1 MKVLIVDDEPLARE
15 GMRLLLAE
23 ESAGTEVGEAR
34 HGAEAVARIRASRP
48 DLVLLDVQMPE
59 MDGFGVLREL
69 GADAMPP
76 TIFVTAHDE
85 YAIQAFEVNAV
96 DYLLKP
102 VTRERFQQ
110 ALARV
115 RERLSAQGGLDNRH
129 VRALLQQLA
138 AQPRYLAR
146 VALRS
151 AGKISFVNVEE
162 ILYVQAAENYVQLHL
177 KNARHLLHVPIATLA
192 ASLDP
197 EMFLR
202 IHRSLIVNA
211 RQIQELETGPHG
223 EYIVALKG
231 GAKLQSSRSYH
242 DKIKAWAANPF

>member
-1 MKVLIVDDEPLARE
+1 MY
-15 GMRLLLAE
+15 
-23 ESAGTEVGEAR
+23 
-34 HGAEAVARIRASRP
+34 ARIRASRP

-162 ILYVQAAENYVQLHL
+162 ILYVQAAENYVQLHT
-177 KNARHLLHVPIATLA
+177 ATTQHLAHATMQSLIEL
-192 ASLDP
+192 LDP
-197 EMFLR
+197 QVFVR
-202 IHRSLIVNA
+202 IHRSNIVNVCH
-211 RQIQELETGPHG
+211 ISHIETGTHG
-223 EYIVALKG
+223 DFILTLNN
-231 GAKLQSSRSYH
+231 GARVHSSRTYCEIIRKLMS
-242 DKIKAWAANPF
+242 NRP

>member
-1 MKVLIVDDEPLARE
+1 MNVLIVDDEPLARE
-15 GMRLLLAE
+15 GMRLLLGE
-23 ESAGTEVGEAR
+23 EPAVASVEEAR
-34 HGAEAVARIRASRP
+34 HGAEAVACIRARRP
-48 DLVLLDVQMPE
+48 DLLLLDVQMPE

-76 TIFVTAHDE
+76 VIFITAHDQ
-85 YAIQAFEVNAV
+85 YAIRAFEVNAI

-115 RERLSAQGGLDNRH
+115 RERVSAQGLDNRH
-129 VRALLQQLA
+129 VRALLQQITARPKFLE
-138 AQPRYLAR
+138 R

-151 AGKISFVNVEE
+151 AGRIAFVNVDE
-162 ILYVQAAENYVQLHL
+162 IQYVQAAENYVQLHL
-177 KNARHLLHVPIATLA
+177 KNARHLLHVPIATLE

-202 IHRSLIVNA
+202 IHRSLIVNV
-211 RQIQELETGPHG
+211 RQVQELETGAHG
-223 EYIVALKG
+223 EYVVVLKG
-231 GAKLQSSRSYH
+231 GAKLSASRSYH
-242 DKIKAWAANPF
+242 DRIKKWAANPF